1 MSGAASHARARPL
14 VSPSAFVGLDEDGAY
29 LCSGAEA
36 PLPKAA
42 LSAFEAYARE
52 KVRGLDGP
60 PIRDA
65 VVAAVRAGLA
75 KRLGLPRPGH
85 RLAFLS
91 SASHA
96 LNAVA
101 GALDLSEGDEVL
113 MLRDEFPSSPMAFAG
128 LGAAGVGLR
137 IAAVGDTAG
146 EDVEGGL
153 ASALTARTRVVCV
166 SHVSYL
172 TGRRLDVARIAA
184 ACRKAGAALVVDASH
199 SAGVVALPVEW
210 CDALVA
216 CGHKFLLG
224 PHGIG
229 LLYWNE
235 QRLGPFSARLPGWN
249 STDRF
254 EVGERGFSYRLKEG
268 AASAEAGNADFG
280 SLYAL
285 GAANALAAPFPPE
298 EIEAHALDLAAEMR
312 ARLERLGLALLT
324 PAGRLRHGASV
335 AFRHERALEIGRELG
350 RRRVLGW
357 ASDGRVRLSFHLF
370 NSARDVERAEKAL
383 RSVLRS

>member
-1 MSGAASHARARPL
+1 MSDAASHARARPL
-14 VSPSAFVGLDEDGAY
+14 VSPSAFVGLDEEGAY
-29 LCSGAEA
+29 LCCGAEA

-42 LSAFEAYARE
+42 LPAFEAYARE

-65 VVAAVRAGLA
+65 VVSGVRARLA

-101 GALDLSEGDEVL
+101 RSLDLREGDEVL

-128 LGAAGVGLR
+128 LEAAGVGLR
-137 IAAVGDTAG
+137 VAAGADAPG
-146 EDVEGGL
+146 EDVEGRL
-153 ASALTARTRVVCV
+153 ISALTARTRVVCV

-184 ACRKAGAALVVDASH
+184 ACRKAGAVLVVDASH
-199 SAGVVALPVEW
+199 SAGVVALPVER

-254 EVGERGFSYRLKEG
+254 EAGDRGFSYRLKDDVLP
-268 AASAEAGNADFG
+268 AEAGNANFG

-285 GAANALAAPFPPE
+285 DAANALAASLPARD
-298 EIEAHALDLAAEMR
+298 IETHALDLAADMR
-312 ARLERLGLALLT
+312 RRLEGLGLALLT
-324 PAGRLRHGASV
+324 PADRLRHAANV
-335 AFRHERALEIGRELG
+335 AFRHERSLEIGRELG
-350 RRRVLGW
+350 RRRILTW
-357 ASDGRVRLSFHLF
+357 ASDGRVRLSFHVF
-370 NSARDVERAEKAL
+370 NSARDVERVEKAL
-383 RSVLRS
+383 RDILRP